1 MDYGRAKDIRQQG
14 LFSLMTDKLSSGQ
27 GTGSSIKSAISDRT
41 QATFTGIK
49 EKFDPLNI
57 AKAVTGGSK
66 FAPALV
72 GALMGRSKED
82 ISYFTDKKRN
92 KKIKAL
98 TPQSSG
104 NNESMAE
111 ALGLIYRQ
119 MLRIEESRKLD
130 LEERITKDKEE
141 DEEDNRRNNALIT
154 ALTGRKQ
161 KKPSKKATEQKKE
174 LDKKV
179 EKEKKKVSDV
189 KGKGKPEKPPTAKEE
204 PTVQPPKPTPKEEP
218 VKPKPTA
225 QAPKP
230 TKAPTGP
237 SAAVPKPSAPS
248 TAAKVPSKATEII
261 GGAAVVGTAALIG
274 GKTALAA
281 NIAQF
286 ESGKAGYNAYNKG
299 TIGNKMIPSDKPIDF
314 SKMTIAEFLRR
325 GSLKKEDPDRLF
337 AVGKYQIIPS
347 TMKELVKQL
356 KLDPETTYLDPA
368 TQDNLFTNGLVGIRR
383 KKVDAYIK
391 GTSDDRDGA
400 ILQLAQEFASVG
412 IPYDMNVNG
421 KSLKKG
427 ESYYSGIGGN
437 KAHNSPEQ
445 VGAAL
450 DSDRLKNLRS
460 AKAGVPDVNIGA
472 RIDSASTD
480 NKTLKKDAEAATVI
494 KGSVN
499 NTNINTQTMAINT
512 PQKEDDTNPYVK
524 KAQLR

>member
-14 LFSLMTDKLSSGQ
+14 LFSLMTDRLSSGQ

-57 AKAVTGGSK
+57 AKVVTGGSK

-82 ISYFTDKKRN
+82 ISHFTGKKRN
-92 KKIKAL
+92 KKIKGLAS
-98 TPQSSG
+98 QSSG
-104 NNESMAE
+104 GSESMAE

-119 MLRIEESRKLD
+119 MLRIEEARKLE
-130 LEERITKDKEE
+130 LEERITKDKED
-141 DEEDNRRNNALIT
+141 DEEDNRRNDALIT
-154 ALTGRKQ
+154 ALTGRKK
-161 KKPSKKATEQKKE
+161 KKPSRKATEQKKQ

-179 EKEKKKVSDV
+179 EKEKKKVPEI
-189 KGKGKPEKPPTAKEE
+189 KGKPEKPPTPKEE
-204 PTVQPPKPTPKEEP
+204 PTIQPPKPTPTAP
-218 VKPKPTA
+218 APKPTA
-225 QAPKP
+225 P
-230 TKAPTGP
+230 TPSKAPTGP
-237 SAAVPKPSAPS
+237 SSAVPRPSAPS
-248 TAAKVPSKATEII
+248 TAAKVPSKAAEIV

-274 GKTALAA
+274 SKAALAS
-281 NIAQF
+281 NISQF

-299 TIGNKMIPSDKPIDF
+299 TVGNKMIPSDKPIDF
-314 SKMTIAEFLRR
+314 SKMTISEFLRR
-325 GSLKKEDPDRLF
+325 GALKQGDPDRLF

-356 KLDPETTYLDPA
+356 KLDPESTYLDPA
-368 TQDNLFTNGLVGIRR
+368 TQDNLFTNGLVGVRR

-412 IPYDMNVNG
+412 VPYDMNVNG

-427 ESYYSGIGGN
+427 DSYYSGIGGN

-450 DSDRLKNLRS
+450 DSDRLKNLQT
-460 AKAGVPDVNIGA
+460 AKAGVPDVNTGA

-480 NKTLKKDAEAATVI
+480 NKTLKKDAAAAAVI

-499 NTNINTQTMAINT
+499 NTNINTQTMASNT